1 MLEKFPSFAAGVAA
15 LALSVAFP
23 PSADARDIVFVGDS
37 ITQGGSYLAGPVAS
51 WRYALFKHFV
61 DAGEEFFPMG
71 TTLGARGNTDVS
83 ALCPPYRGVA
93 FTNVSEAAAS
103 ARAYQYAGHAADGKF
118 RADPGSAFPPEN
130 RGPVTIKL
138 GQKNPFTG
146 TADEFFDGATRK
158 KYVGETYR
166 SRYGARR
173 PDTLC
178 VLIGINDLYDA
189 REGDAAIAEHVHG
202 IVKAYQKHNPKI
214 RVHVFELLPTGRDN
228 GTGTSG
234 KNNYIPY
241 NAHLRGV
248 VRKWSTATSKVTLD
262 RISDGF
268 YAESG
273 AMIDTARG
281 AHPNRQGELIVAGNA
296 ARALGLPQR
305 SAGLERRGN
314 AELSASAENLA
325 SGKFSRKGAGVTATG
340 DRAVFASGDGES
352 TLSRTWNKSGKAREF
367 TLAFTAKLDATARAD
382 NALGVIVGNGAEA
395 GALSVR
401 EEGVFWNDALL
412 YGADVLGDKAHNSF
426 STTKTAAAFR
436 VAWLDGNVRA
446 GVPGGFY
453 VWLGDVLVG
462 EALSGDA
469 RFSAHREK
477 IVFGDLGAAWIARAT
492 LSDVRFRAGTPFA
505 PPAEKK

>member
-1 MLEKFPSFAAGVAA
+1 MFRKSLSFAAGAAA
-15 LALSVAFP
+15 LALLSAFP
-23 PSADARDIVFVGDS
+23 PAADARDIVFVGDS
-37 ITQGGSYLAGPVAS
+37 ITQGGAYLAGPVAS

-71 TTLGARGNTDVS
+71 TTVGARGNTDVS

-103 ARAYQYAGHAADGKF
+103 ARAYQYAGHVADGKF

-146 TADEFFDGATRK
+146 TDEFFDGTARK

-189 REGDAAIAEHVHG
+189 REGNAAIAEHVHG
-202 IVKAYQKHNPKI
+202 IVKAFQKHNLKI

-228 GTGTSG
+228 GTGTTG

-241 NAHLRGV
+241 NEYLRGV
-248 VRKWSTATSKVTLD
+248 VRKWSTASSKVTLD

-314 AELSASAENLA
+314 AELASAAENLA
-325 SGKFSRKGAGVTATG
+325 SGKFSRKGAGVSASG
-340 DRAVFASGDGES
+340 DRAVFASGEGES
-352 TLSRTWNKSGKAREF
+352 TLAWAWNKKGKAREF
-367 TLAFTAKLDATARAD
+367 TLAFSAKLDATARAD
-382 NALGVIVGNGAEA
+382 NALCVVVGNGAEA
-395 GALSVR
+395 GVLAVR

-412 YGADVLGDKAHNSF
+412 YGADALGDKAHNSF
-426 STTKTAAAFR
+426 STTKTAAALR
-436 VAWLDGNVRA
+436 VAWLDGNARA

-469 RFSAHREK
+469 RFAAHRDK
-477 IVFGDLGAAWIARAT
+477 FIFGDLGASQTARAT

-505 PPAEKK
+505 PPSEKK